1 VPGRLPD
8 GVSAEGRAGDGAA
21 AARVLVV
28 DDQKSY
34 RDVVRAVIEATP
46 ELRIVGEAC
55 CGEDVLARIDEL
67 APDMVIVDI
76 RMPGMGGLAL
86 ARVLLERNPPPAVL
100 LVSAQLPPE
109 ALPLAQDG
117 KVVVFVAKEHL
128 RPALLQKVREDHGRA
143 DTAPGPSHG

>member
-1 VPGRLPD
+1 MPGRVPD
-8 GVSAEGRAGDGAA
+8 AVSAEGRVGDGDG

-34 RDVVRAVIEATP
+34 REVMRAVIEATP
-46 ELRIVGEAC
+46 GLRVVGEAS
-55 CGEDVLARIDEL
+55 CGEDVLARIDDL

-86 ARVLLERNPPPAVL
+86 ARLLLERNPPPAVL
-100 LVSAQLPPE
+100 LVSAQAPPK
-109 ALPLAQDG
+109 ALPVAQDG

-128 RPALLQKVREDHGRA
+128 RPALLQKVREDHDRA
-143 DTAPGPSHG
+143 DPASGPSVG